1 MNLKELFD
9 KAENGTLTFEQLEAA
24 MKEAGAKFV
33 DLNEGNYVSKRKYE
47 DELSA
52 KDKAIEDLNG
62 TISTRDTDLADL
74 QKKLE
79 EAGTDA
85 TKLSELS
92 GQLDTMKG
100 QYEAD
105 VKAYKEQLKKQAYEF
120 AVKEFAATKNFTSN
134 AAKRD
139 FINSMIAKD
148 LKMEKDSILGADD
161 FVTAYSQDN
170 ADAFVVESKEPEQT
184 QPTEPK
190 PTFVNPTPGGDPAP
204 VDSNEFAKAF
214 NFTGVRPIP
223 TE

>member
-184 QPTEPK
+184 QTTEPNQHLLI
-190 PTFVNPTPGGDPAP
+190 PRP
-204 VDSNEFAKAF
+204 VV
-214 NFTGVRPIP
+214 TLPL
-223 TE
+223 